1 VKPAMFQITKGD
13 PTPEEIA
20 ALVAV
25 LALASATTQPGS
37 IGSTAAR
44 WRGSAPPAEFNSA
57 ALGLRDRCWRPW
69 GARWSRSG
77 PAHAPAEHRIHW
89 AGTRDAS

>member
-1 VKPAMFQITKGD
+1 MFQITKGD

-57 ALGLRDRCWRPW
+57 AL
-69 GARWSRSG
+69 
-77 PAHAPAEHRIHW
+77 
-89 AGTRDAS
+89 